1 MACVQLINAL
11 VSTPDDLDF
20 RLHLRNE
27 FIREGMSEP
36 FQVCVEFNNKD
47 KKMSLINEGL
57 WIPVTV
63 GIYQSWVLC

>member
-36 FQVCVEFNNKD
+36 FQVGIEF
-47 KKMSLINEGL
+47 SLTGRHAFVAFMPL
-57 WIPVTV
+57 L
-63 GIYQSWVLC
+63 S